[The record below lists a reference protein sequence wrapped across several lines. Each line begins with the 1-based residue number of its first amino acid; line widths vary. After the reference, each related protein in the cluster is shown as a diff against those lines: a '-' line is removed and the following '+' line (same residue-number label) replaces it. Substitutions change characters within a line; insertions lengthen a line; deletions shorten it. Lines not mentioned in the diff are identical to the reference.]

1 MLGATHG
8 AMIPRARAP
17 RLLPGRPH
25 LKIDYGTALSP
36 LRWAAVTLD
45 HLLWQISAETPP
57 QPHEHSYDARHDILR
72 ERPTTR
78 GDHMRLS
85 SIRACGFR
93 SLQDVSLD
101 DCGEL
106 NVLIGKNNSGKSN
119 LLSAVRA
126 FFDFFQVSGDVVSI
140 SPTVHRGTDW
150 HRQSGK
156 RVVTLD
162 AKLSMNEQEI
172 SQLKEDI
179 ALEAQQLRNALFS
192 SSAECGIS
200 VRLTFDGRDRPVGYV
215 SKVSFFTANEEGNE
229 IFAMEEESAAEIALN
244 VRRVSQ
250 AREEMEAL
258 NVGMGG
264 LREDEFRMAKEV
276 GVSYALRS
284 HRGSLSDSQMRSLNQ
299 IIKNAS
305 SPEEFTQ
312 ICRSKVSQLKTEME
326 AVERAEIE
334 NPVKSFSGESTAVP
348 DYVTKLIARI
358 AGLRVHHLSEQRNPI
373 GAVEARKILRLK
385 TSRGQGAVLAGIQSV
400 VSTLLGVQIDAFSS
414 DETSRRGNQSAAE
427 LDVDD
432 FLVQVNGSGIRE
444 ALRLILDYEFEK
456 PHILLVEE
464 PEVHLHP
471 ALETALM
478 QYLRSVSEKCQVFLT
493 THSTNFLDVGS
504 LKNVYMVSK
513 TPETTVRLL
522 NVAEAEEA
530 IPQEL
535 GIRLSSLF
543 MYDRLVF
550 VEGPSDEQLLRIFAE
565 TLGIS
570 FGQASVG
577 FVTTG
582 GARNFT
588 HFATASTLTFL
599 GKRNVRTVFLL
610 DRDERNNQ
618 DLDKLRARIDGISEL
633 VVLDRRELENYLL
646 DANVL
651 ARYLVIRTD
660 GALQPSPEEVQ
671 EKIDK
676 ACEGLRSVAIE
687 RRALKEICAPV
698 IPRREKV
705 ITRDAEEDF
714 LTAAKRELDEV
725 LLAVQELRN
734 SVEKTL
740 QLAEN
745 DVEARWSDSKIDLIP
760 GDEILKRLFR
770 EYGLS
775 FNKRKD
781 SVRIASV
788 MTGAEIPAEMKRIID
803 GLVV

>member
-1 MLGATHG
+1 
-8 AMIPRARAP
+8 
-17 RLLPGRPH
+17 
-25 LKIDYGTALSP
+25 
-36 LRWAAVTLD
+36 
-45 HLLWQISAETPP
+45 
-57 QPHEHSYDARHDILR
+57 
-72 ERPTTR
+72 
-78 GDHMRLS
+78 MRLS

-93 SLQDVSLD
+93 SLLDVTLD

-119 LLSAVRA
+119 LLSAVRT
-126 FFDFFQVSGDVVSI
+126 FFDFFQASGDVVSI
-140 SPTVHRGTDW
+140 SPTVHRDTDW

-156 RVVTLD
+156 KLVTVD
-162 AKLSMNEQEI
+162 AKLSLNEQEI
-172 SQLKEDI
+172 SQLKENI

-192 SSAECGIS
+192 SSAECGIA
-200 VRLTFDGRDRPVGYV
+200 VRLTFDGRDKPVGYV
-215 SKVSFFTANEEGNE
+215 EKVSFFSANGEGNE
-229 IFAMEEESAAEIALN
+229 IFSMGEESAAEIALN
-244 VRRVSQ
+244 VRRVTQ
-250 AREEMEAL
+250 AREEIEAL
-258 NVGMGG
+258 NVGMEG
-264 LREDEFRMAKEV
+264 LLRDDEFRMAKDV
-276 GVSYALRS
+276 GISYALRT

-299 IIKNAS
+299 IIKNAA
-305 SPEEFTQ
+305 SPEEFVQ
-312 ICRSKVSQLKTEME
+312 ICRSKASQLKTEVE
-326 AVERAEIE
+326 AVERAEIK
-334 NPVKSFSGESTAVP
+334 NPVRIFSGESTAVP
-348 DYVTKLIARI
+348 DYVTKLIVRI

-385 TSRGQGAVLAGIQSV
+385 TSRGQGAVLRGIQSV

-414 DETSRRGNQSAAE
+414 DEAPRRGSQLAAE

-456 PHILLVEE
+456 PQILLVEE

-504 LKNVYMVSK
+504 LKNVYMVSRA
-513 TPETTVRLL
+513 PETVVQLL
-522 NVAEAEEA
+522 NVSEAEEA

-565 TLGIS
+565 TLGVS

-588 HFATASTLTFL
+588 HYATASTLAFL

-610 DRDERNNQ
+610 DRDERNSH
-618 DLDKLRARIDGISEL
+618 DLEKLRARIDGISEL
-633 VVLDRRELENYLL
+633 VVLDRRELENYLV
-646 DANVL
+646 DASVL
-651 ARYLVIRTD
+651 ARFFVIRTD
-660 GALQPSPEEVQ
+660 GAVQPSPEAVQ
-671 EKIDK
+671 EKVDK
-676 ACEGLRSVAIE
+676 ACEDLRSVAIE

-698 IPRREKV
+698 IPRRERV
-705 ITRDAEEDF
+705 IRRDADEDF
-714 LTAAKRELDEV
+714 LTAVKRELDEV
-725 LLAVQELRN
+725 LLAVQELKG
-734 SVEKTL
+734 SVEETL
-740 QLAEN
+740 QSAEG
-745 DVEARWSDSKIDLIP
+745 DVAARWSGSKVELIP
-760 GDEILKRLFR
+760 GDEILKRVFR
-770 EYGLS
+770 EYDLS

-781 SVRIASV
+781 SVGIASL
-788 MTGAEIPAEMKRIID
+788 MTEDEIPTEMKRIIE
-803 GLVV
+803 GLVA

>member
-1 MLGATHG
+1 
-8 AMIPRARAP
+8 
-17 RLLPGRPH
+17 
-25 LKIDYGTALSP
+25 
-36 LRWAAVTLD
+36 
-45 HLLWQISAETPP
+45 
-57 QPHEHSYDARHDILR
+57 
-72 ERPTTR
+72 
-78 GDHMRLS
+78 MRLS

-119 LLSAVRA
+119 LLSAVRV
-126 FFDFFQVSGDVVSI
+126 FFDFFQASGDVVSI
-140 SPTVHRGTDW
+140 SPTVHRETDW

-156 RVVTLD
+156 RLVTLD
-162 AKLSMNEQEI
+162 AKLSLNEQEI
-172 SQLKEDI
+172 FNLKEDI

-200 VRLTFDGRDRPVGYV
+200 VRLTFDGRDKPVGYV
-215 SKVSFFTANEEGNE
+215 ERVSFFSANGEGND
-229 IFAMEEESAAEIALN
+229 IFAMAEASAAEIALN
-244 VRRVSQ
+244 VRRVTR
-250 AREEMEAL
+250 AREEIEAL
-258 NVGMGG
+258 NVGIEG
-264 LREDEFRMAKEV
+264 LREDAFHMAKDV
-276 GVSYALRS
+276 GVSYALRT

-299 IIKNAS
+299 IIKNTS
-305 SPEEFTQ
+305 SPEEFVQ
-312 ICRSKVSQLKTEME
+312 ICRSKASQLKTEVE

-334 NPVKSFSGESTAVP
+334 NPVKIFSGESTAVP

-373 GAVEARKILRLK
+373 GAVEARKILKLK
-385 TSRGQGAVLAGIQSV
+385 TSRGQGEVLKGIQSV

-414 DETSRRGNQSAAE
+414 DEAPRRASQPAAE

-444 ALRLILDYEFEK
+444 ALRLVLDYEFEK
-456 PHILLVEE
+456 PQVLLVEE

-493 THSTNFLDVGS
+493 THSTNFLDVGA

-513 TPETTVRLL
+513 APETTVQLL
-522 NVAEAEEA
+522 NVSEAEEA

-565 TLGIS
+565 SLGVS
-570 FGQASVG
+570 FSQASVG

-588 HFATASTLTFL
+588 HYATASTLSFL

-610 DRDERNNQ
+610 DRDERNSH
-618 DLDKLRARIDGISEL
+618 DLEKLRERIDGISEL
-633 VVLDRRELENYLL
+633 MVLDRRELENYLI
-646 DANVL
+646 DARVL

-660 GALQPSPEEVQ
+660 GAMQPSPEEVQ
-671 EKIDK
+671 EKIDE
-676 ACEGLRSVAIE
+676 ACESLRSVAIE
-687 RRALKEICAPV
+687 RRALKELCTPV
-698 IPRREKV
+698 IPRREK
-705 ITRDAEEDF
+705 IINRQTEEEF
-714 LTAAKRELDEV
+714 LAAAKRELDEA
-725 LLAVQELRN
+725 LMAVQKLKD
-734 SVEKTL
+734 SVEETL
-740 QLAEN
+740 QVAES
-745 DVEARWSDSKIDLIP
+745 DVAARWGDDKIALIP

-770 EYGLS
+770 EYNLS

-781 SVRIASV
+781 SVGIASV
-788 MTGAEIPAEMKRIID
+788 MTEDEIPTEMKRIIE